1 MRTAA
6 ICPTCATYTNAV
18 CVLYDGPY
26 LSNLD
31 IAPLTDLEEVIG
43 IIDAKVGT
51 LQPALGFTPENVAN
65 KSTSTSLGTSNTLYP
80 TQNAVKTYV
89 DTAVAAVSTPTLQQ
103 VTDAGL
109 QTNDSIKLENGFDI
123 YDSANTQWIEVRGGD
138 NFIAAKI
145 AGALDYF
152 LAEVGNLGIGD
163 GTGKFGI
170 ITSNLIPASTQKFF
184 NLPAISG
191 SSATLVTSVNGIGAG
206 GNGNVNLGGYT
217 GSIVVGLQTLNFTN
231 GILTSVV

>member
-31 IAPLTDLEEVIG
+31 ISPLTNLEDVVG

-65 KSTSTSLGTSNTLYP
+65 KSTNTSLGTSNTLYP

-89 DTAVAAVSTPTLQQ
+89 DGVDLQK
-103 VTDAGL
+103 VTDVDNYTSNSIQAEGGYDIW
-109 QTNDSIKLENGFDI
+109 DSVNL
-123 YDSANTQWIEVRGGD
+123 QWIEVRGSDGGFKAKVSGATHD
-138 NFIAAKI
+138 FFISET
-145 AGALDYF
+145 G
-152 LAEVGNLGIGD
+152 GLGIGD
-163 GTGKFGI
+163 GAGTVGNILIRNLTASANKSFDLPNI
-170 ITSNLIPASTQKFF
+170 STSSK
-184 NLPAISG
+184 
-191 SSATLVTSVNGIGAG
+191 TLVTSVNGVDAG
-206 GNGNVNLGGYT
+206 TNGNVNLGGYT